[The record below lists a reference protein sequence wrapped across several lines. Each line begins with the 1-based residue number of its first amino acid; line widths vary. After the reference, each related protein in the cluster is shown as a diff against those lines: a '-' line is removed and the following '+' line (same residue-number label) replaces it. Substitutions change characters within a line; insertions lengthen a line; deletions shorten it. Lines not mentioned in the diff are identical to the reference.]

1 MTQKPPTPEKTS
13 VPEKTLDHPFFA
25 RMWTVMSA
33 HETPLLRRL
42 RGENLA
48 GLSGRVLEVGA
59 GTGTN
64 FAYYPD
70 TVEQVVALEPETRLA
85 PVAREA
91 AAGVSVP
98 VTVIESTIETMPA
111 AEPFDAVVCSLV
123 LCSVDDPDAVLRQLN
138 SVLKPGGEL
147 RYFEHVASAGWRGGL
162 QRLADFT
169 VWPRIAGNCHTH
181 RHTERAI
188 SNAGFTVETAR
199 HQSTFPAWV
208 PLPVSEIALG
218 RAIKNP

>member
-1 MTQKPPTPEKTS
+1 MTS
-13 VPEKTLDHPFFA
+13 KTLQHPFFA

-70 TVEQVVALEPETRLA
+70 TVSEVIALEPETMLA
-85 PVAREA
+85 PKAREA
-91 AAGVSVP
+91 AGGVAVP
-98 VTVIESTIETMPA
+98 VTVIESTVETMPTS
-111 AEPFDAVVCSLV
+111 EPFDAVVCSLV
-123 LCSVDDPDAVLRQLN
+123 LCSVDDPDGVLRQLN
-138 SVLKPGGEL
+138 SLLKGGGEL
-147 RYFEHVASAGWRGGL
+147 RFFEHVASSGWRGGV
-162 QRLADFT
+162 QRLADIT

-181 RHTERAI
+181 RQTERAI
-188 SNAGFTVETAR
+188 RGAGFNIEAVR
-199 HQSTFPAWV
+199 HVWTFPAWV

-218 RAIKNP
+218 RAVKNAADGARLN